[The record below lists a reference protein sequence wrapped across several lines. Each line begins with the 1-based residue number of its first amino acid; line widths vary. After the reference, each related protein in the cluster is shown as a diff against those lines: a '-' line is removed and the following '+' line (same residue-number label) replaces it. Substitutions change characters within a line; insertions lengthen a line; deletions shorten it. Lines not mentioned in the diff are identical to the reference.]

1 MCVVCGCSD
10 NSPAHARHVQ
20 TQTGEA
26 GVVTVNPGNGDLHFG
41 AGAARVSVPGMS
53 QARAIKLETDIL
65 GANNRVAQHNRAH
78 FEAHGVT
85 ALNLVSSPGSGKTTL
100 LCATIE
106 ALKARQPDLHV
117 AVIEGDQ
124 QTSFD
129 ADRIRATGA
138 PAIQVNT
145 GKGCHLD
152 APMVAE
158 AFAQL
163 HTHEH
168 HTHDHGHG
176 HGHDHHHHGEE
187 AHSLLFIENVGNLVC
202 PAVWDLGEAAKVAI
216 LSVTEGEDKPL
227 KYPDMFAASQLMIL
241 NKTDLLPHVK
251 FDVARCIELARRVNP
266 AIEIL
271 QLSATTGEGMDAW
284 LHWLDHAM
292 GAHHHDAPVSD
303 EATLRQRVQQLEAEL
318 AKAKAKLSPHAP
330 PLRGSLLPEGERF
343 ALGRPGGETVSG

>member
-20 TQTGEA
+20 QNAGGEP
-26 GVVTVNPGNGDLHFG
+26 GVITVNPANGDLHFG

-65 GANNRVAQHNRAH
+65 GANNRVAQQNRAH
-78 FEAHGVT
+78 FESHGVT
-85 ALNLVSSPGSGKTTL
+85 ALNFVSSPGSGKTTL

-106 ALKARQPDLHV
+106 ALKQRQPNLQV

-163 HTHEH
+163 HS
-168 HTHDHGHG
+168 HGHSHD
-176 HGHDHHHHGEE
+176 HGHDHHDHSHDHGHHHHGDD
-187 AHSLLFIENVGNLVC
+187 HSLLFIENVGNLVC

-241 NKTDLLPHVK
+241 NKTDLLPHVR
-251 FDVARCIELARRVNP
+251 FDVARCIALARRVNP
-266 AIEIL
+266 AIEVI

-284 LHWLDHAM
+284 LHWLEHAM
-292 GAHHHDAPVSD
+292 GHDHRHHEAADA
-303 EATLRQRVQQLEAEL
+303 EAALRQRVQQLEAEL
-318 AKAKAKLSPHAP
+318 ARAKAALSAN
-330 PLRGSLLPEGERF
+330 
-343 ALGRPGGETVSG
+343 

>member
-26 GVVTVNPGNGDLHFG
+26 GVVQANPGNGDLHFG

-53 QARAIKLETDIL
+53 QARAIRLETDIL
-65 GANNRVAQHNRAH
+65 GANNRVAAQNRAH
-78 FEAHGVT
+78 FEAHGVA

-106 ALKARQPDLHV
+106 ALRERAPGLHV

-158 AFAQL
+158 AFARL
-163 HTHEH
+163 HTHQA
-168 HTHDHGHG
+168 HG
-176 HGHDHHHHGEE
+176 HHHHHHDGEDHDHQDQD
-187 AHSLLFIENVGNLVC
+187 HSLLFIENVGNLVC
-202 PAVWDLGEAAKVAI
+202 PAVWDLGEAAKVVI

-227 KYPDMFAASQLMIL
+227 KYPDMFAAASLMVL
-241 NKTDLLPHVK
+241 NKIDLLPHVR

-266 AIEIL
+266 GIEVL

-284 LHWLDHAM
+284 LHWLDHRTGHDHDHDHHHPH
-292 GAHHHDAPVSD
+292 GAHP
-303 EATLRQRVQQLEAEL
+303 
-318 AKAKAKLSPHAP
+318 
-330 PLRGSLLPEGERF
+330 
-343 ALGRPGGETVSG
+343 

>member
-10 NSPAHARHVQ
+10 SSPAHARHVQ
-20 TQTGEA
+20 QAGGEP
-26 GVVTVNPGNGDLHFG
+26 GVITVNPANGDLHFG

-65 GANNRVAQHNRAH
+65 GANNRVAQQNRAH

-106 ALKARQPDLHV
+106 ALRQRQPDLHV

-168 HTHDHGHG
+168 SHDHAHDHGHA
-176 HGHDHHHHGEE
+176 HGHDHHHHGD
-187 AHSLLFIENVGNLVC
+187 AHSLLLIENVGNLVC

-227 KYPDMFAASQLMIL
+227 KYPDMFAAAQLMIL

-251 FDVARCIELARRVNP
+251 FDVARCIDLARRVNP
-266 AIEIL
+266 AIEVI

-284 LHWLDHAM
+284 LHWLDHAV
-292 GAHHHDAPVSD
+292 HTH
-303 EATLRQRVQQLEAEL
+303 
-318 AKAKAKLSPHAP
+318 
-330 PLRGSLLPEGERF
+330 
-343 ALGRPGGETVSG
+343 

>member
-10 NSPAHARHVQ
+10 NSPAHARHIQ
-20 TQTGEA
+20 THAGEA
-26 GVVTVNPGNGDLHFG
+26 GVVQVNPGNGDLHFG

-65 GANNRVAQHNRAH
+65 GANNRVALQNRAH

-106 ALKARQPDLHV
+106 ALKKHAPGLHV

-152 APMVAE
+152 APMVSE

-163 HTHEH
+163 HDHGH
-168 HTHDHGHG
+168 HSHDHHDHDHDHGHG
-176 HGHDHHHHGEE
+176 HSHDHHHHDD

-227 KYPDMFAASQLMIL
+227 KYPDMFAAAQLMIL

-266 AIEIL
+266 TIDIL
-271 QLSATTGEGMDAW
+271 RLSATTGEGMDAW

-292 GAHHHDAPVSD
+292 GHSHHLHEEPDT
-303 EATLRQRVQQLEAEL
+303 ATVLRQRVQQLEAEL
-318 AKAKAKLSPHAP
+318 AKARAALSADA
-330 PLRGSLLPEGERF
+330 
-343 ALGRPGGETVSG
+343 AL